1 RDRFE
6 RFRQRC
12 LHARRRHGCP
22 DSECSGDGFA
32 PVARH
37 AARSHRMSERIRVL
51 VVDDSALMRKLIPAI
66 LERDSSIE
74 VVGTAM
80 DGAFALRKI
89 EELEP
94 DVVTLDLEM
103 PRMDG
108 LEMLRLIMRSAPLPV
123 ILFSTHSKEGG
134 YATLKALALGA
145 VDFLAK
151 PKDAAAG
158 HLEEIADRLIAKIKV
173 AKHAAK
179 RKLPPVTV
187 KEELPK
193 LAKASHPALAPRR
206 VIAIGISTGG
216 PNALQFMLSQIPSDF
231 LSTILVVQHMPEGFT
246 EMFAKRLDEC
256 CPLEV
261 HEARSGDLLLAGRVL
276 ICPGNRHI
284 MVRRMPRG
292 DMAVLSDGP
301 PVNGHRPSADVLF
314 HSVSQ
319 EFGLTAVGVLM
330 TGMGDDGAEG
340 LGAIKAAGGMTIAQS
355 EDTCVVSG
363 MPHAA
368 IIKGYA
374 NKIIP
379 LEGVAAFLMSNYG
392 AERNPADKLEK
403 NDKYDKNEK
412 VEGTPVSSQ
421 RS

>member
-1 RDRFE
+1 
-6 RFRQRC
+6 
-12 LHARRRHGCP
+12 
-22 DSECSGDGFA
+22 
-32 PVARH
+32 
-37 AARSHRMSERIRVL
+37 MSDRIRVL

-66 LERDSSIE
+66 LARESSIE

-80 DGAFALRKI
+80 DGAFALKKI
-89 EELEP
+89 EELQP

-108 LEMLRLIMRSAPLPV
+108 METLRMIMKRAPLPV

-134 YATLKALALGA
+134 YATFKALALGA

-158 HLEEIADRLIAKIKV
+158 HLEEIADQLIAKIKV
-173 AKHAAK
+173 AKRAVGK
-179 RKLPPVTV
+179 KLPPAVV
-187 KEELPK
+187 VEDAFGPKKE
-193 LAKASHPALAPRR
+193 ARPALPPPRR

-216 PNALQFMLSQIPSDF
+216 PNALQFVLSQIPADF

-256 CPLEV
+256 CPMEV

-276 ICPGNRHI
+276 ICPGNRHM

-292 DMAVLSDGP
+292 DMVILSDGP

-314 HSVSQ
+314 HSVAQ
-319 EFGLTAVGVLM
+319 EFALTSVGVLM

-363 MPHAA
+363 MPRAA
-368 IIKGYA
+368 ILKGYA

-379 LEGVAAFLMSNYG
+379 LDGLGSFLVNQYGV
-392 AERNPADKLEK
+392 ERNSAEK
-403 NDKYDKNEK
+403 IEKNEK
-412 VEGTPVSSQ
+412 HEKHEKNEKHEKIERTPVSSQ

>member
-1 RDRFE
+1 
-6 RFRQRC
+6 
-12 LHARRRHGCP
+12 
-22 DSECSGDGFA
+22 
-32 PVARH
+32 
-37 AARSHRMSERIRVL
+37 MSERIRVL

-66 LERDSSIE
+66 LARDSSIE

-80 DGAFALRKI
+80 DGAFALKKI
-89 EELEP
+89 EELRP

-108 LEMLRLIMRSAPLPV
+108 LEMLRLIMRRAPLPI
-123 ILFSTHSKEGG
+123 ILFSTHSKKGG

-158 HLEEIADRLIAKIKV
+158 HLEEIADQLIAKIKV
-173 AKHAAK
+173 AKRAAK

-193 LAKASHPALAPRR
+193 LAKGSGPALAPRR
-206 VIAIGISTGG
+206 VIAVGISTGG
-216 PNALQFMLSQIPSDF
+216 PNALQYVLSQIPSDF
-231 LSTILVVQHMPEGFT
+231 LSAIVVVQHMPEGFT

-256 CPLEV
+256 CPPEV
-261 HEARSGDLLLAGRVL
+261 QEARSGDLLLAGRVL
-276 ICPGNRHI
+276 ICPGNRHM

-292 DMAVLSDGP
+292 DMVVLSDGP

-314 HSVSQ
+314 HSVAQ
-319 EFGLTAVGVLM
+319 EFSLMSVGVLM
-330 TGMGDDGAEG
+330 TGMGEDGAEG

-363 MPHAA
+363 MPRAA
-368 IIKGYA
+368 ILKGYA
-374 NKIIP
+374 NKVIP
-379 LEGVAAFLMSNYG
+379 LEGLGTFLANHYG
-392 AERNPADKLEK
+392 AEKNSAEK
-403 NDKYDKNEK
+403 DLGEK
-412 VEGTPVSSQ
+412 AEKDEKPEKTPVSSH

>member
-1 RDRFE
+1 
-6 RFRQRC
+6 
-12 LHARRRHGCP
+12 
-22 DSECSGDGFA
+22 
-32 PVARH
+32 V
-37 AARSHRMSERIRVL
+37 SERSRVL

-66 LERDSSIE
+66 LARDSSIE

-80 DGAFALRKI
+80 DGAFALKKI
-89 EELEP
+89 EELRP

-108 LEMLRLIMRSAPLPV
+108 METLRLIMGRAPLPV

-145 VDFLAK
+145 VDFVEK
-151 PKDAAAG
+151 PKNAPAG
-158 HLEEIADRLIAKIKV
+158 RLEEIADQLIAKIKV
-173 AKHAAK
+173 AKRAAG
-179 RKLPPVTV
+179 RRLPPAMVDDLPV
-187 KEELPK
+187 KKKGTRAPLP
-193 LAKASHPALAPRR
+193 PRR

-216 PNALQFMLSQIPSDF
+216 PNALQFVLSQIPADF
-231 LSTILVVQHMPEGFT
+231 QSTIVIVQHMPEGFT

-256 CPLEV
+256 CALEV
-261 HEARSGDLLLAGRVL
+261 QEARSGDLLLAGRVL
-276 ICPGNRHI
+276 ICPGNRHM

-292 DMAVLSDGP
+292 EMAVLSDGP

-314 HSVSQ
+314 HSVAQ

-340 LGAIKAAGGMTIAQS
+340 LGAIKSAGGMTIAQS

-363 MPHAA
+363 MPRAA
-368 IIKGYA
+368 ILKGYA
-374 NKIIP
+374 NKVIP
-379 LEGVAAFLMSNYG
+379 LDGLGTFLVSQYG
-392 AERNPADKLEK
+392 AERGATDKVEKNEKLEK
-403 NDKYDKNEK
+403 NDKNER
-412 VEGTPVSSQ
+412 TPVSSR

>member
-1 RDRFE
+1 
-6 RFRQRC
+6 
-12 LHARRRHGCP
+12 
-22 DSECSGDGFA
+22 
-32 PVARH
+32 
-37 AARSHRMSERIRVL
+37 MSERIRVL

-66 LERDSSIE
+66 LARDSSIE

-80 DGAFALRKI
+80 DGTFALKKI
-89 EELEP
+89 EELQP

-108 LEMLRLIMRSAPLPV
+108 METLRLIMRNTPLPV

-134 YATLKALALGA
+134 YATLKGLAFGA

-158 HLEEIADRLIAKIKV
+158 RLDEIADQLIAKIKV
-173 AKHAAK
+173 AKRAAG
-179 RKLPPVTV
+179 RKLPPVII
-187 KEELPK
+187 EETAAPKKGTRAALP
-193 LAKASHPALAPRR
+193 PRR

-216 PNALQFMLSQIPSDF
+216 PNALQFVLSQIPADF
-231 LSTILVVQHMPEGFT
+231 LSTILIVQHMPEGFT

-256 CPLEV
+256 CALDI

-276 ICPGNRHI
+276 ICPGNRHM

-292 DMAVLSDGP
+292 DIAVLSDGA

-314 HSVSQ
+314 HSVAQ

-363 MPHAA
+363 MPRAA
-368 IIKGYA
+368 ILRGYA
-374 NKIIP
+374 NKTIP
-379 LEGVAAFLMSNYG
+379 LDGLSAYLVSNYG
-392 AERNPADKLEK
+392 AERGPTDKVEKSEKLEK
-403 NDKYDKNEK
+403 NDKNER
-412 VEGTPVSSQ
+412 TTVSSQ